1 MTEILILEGGFNE
14 EHKVSLTT
22 AKQVKKVF
30 KKNKINYRSLIVNPR
45 TFENIIDKYS
55 NKLICFNALHGTFGE
70 DGKIQKILKKKKFKF
85 THSGIYASKNCFN
98 KINSKK
104 MLTKYKISTPIFFE
118 IKPNLLNESYLNK
131 YKKKFDKFII
141 KPNESGSSFG
151 IRIIKTKNDLDNLI
165 KNLKNYKKELKYH
178 NSLIIEKYI
187 NGKELTVS
195 VLEIYN
201 KLQSLEV
208 TEILSKNKFFDYKA
222 KYSKGFA
229 KHILPANIP
238 SNIYKR
244 CLRIALR
251 AHRILKCNI
260 ISRTDFIYDK
270 KSNKIFYLETNSQP
284 GLTAISLVPEQ
295 AKFKNITFEEIILQ
309 LIKKINE

>member
-14 EHKVSLTT
+14 EHEVSLTT

-104 MLTKYKISTPIFFE
+104 MLTKYKIPTPIFFE

-187 NGKELTVS
+187 KGKELTVS

-251 AHRILKCNI
+251 AHKILKCNI

>member
-22 AKQVKKVF
+22 AKEVKKVL
-30 KKNKINYRSLIVNPR
+30 KKNKINYKSLLVNPQ
-45 TFENIIDKYS
+45 TFENVIDRYS

-85 THSGIYASKNCFN
+85 THSAIYASKNCFN
-98 KINSKK
+98 KINSKN
-104 MLTKYKISTPIFFE
+104 MLAKYKIPTPVFFQ
-118 IKPNLLNESYLNK
+118 ITPNLLNENYLKK
-131 YKKKFDKFII
+131 YKKKLDKFII

-151 IRIIKTKNDLDNLI
+151 VRIIKTKKDLGDLL
-165 KNLKNYKKELKYH
+165 KNLKNYKKELEYH

-187 NGKELTVS
+187 DGKELTVS

-208 TEILSKNKFFDYKA
+208 TEILSKNNFFDYKA
-222 KYSKGFA
+222 KYTKGFS

-238 SNIYKR
+238 PNIYKK
-244 CLRIALR
+244 CLRFALR
-251 AHRILKCNI
+251 AHKILKCNT

-270 KSNKIFYLETNSQP
+270 KYNKIFYLETNSQP

-295 AKFKNITFEEIILQ
+295 ARFKNISFEEIILQ

>member
-1 MTEILILEGGFNE
+1 MTEILVLEGGFNE

-22 AKQVKKVF
+22 AKEVKKVF
-30 KKNKINYRSLIVNPR
+30 KKNKINFRSLIVHPQ
-45 TFENIIDKYS
+45 TFENVIDKYS

-98 KINSKK
+98 KINSKNL
-104 MLTKYKISTPIFFE
+104 LTKYKIPTPIFSK
-118 IKPNLLNESYLNK
+118 ITPNFLNENNLKK
-131 YKKKFDKFII
+131 YKKKLDKFII

-151 IRIIKTKNDLDNLI
+151 VRIIKTKNDFHNLI
-165 KNLKNYKKELKYH
+165 KNLKNYKKEIKYH

-187 NGKELTVS
+187 DGKELTVS
-195 VLEIYN
+195 VLEVYN

-229 KHILPANIP
+229 KHILPAKIP
-238 SNIYKR
+238 LNIYKR
-244 CLRIALR
+244 CLSFALR
-251 AHRILKCNI
+251 AHKILKCNT

-270 KSNKIFYLETNSQP
+270 NSNKIFFLETNNQP
-284 GLTAISLVPEQ
+284 GLTAMSLVPEQ
-295 AKFKNITFEEIILQ
+295 ARFKNISFEEIILQ

>member
-30 KKNKINYRSLIVNPR
+30 KKNNINFRSLIVHPQ
-45 TFENIIDKYS
+45 TFENVIDKYS

-104 MLTKYKISTPIFFE
+104 ILTKYKIPTPIFSE
-118 IKPNLLNESYLNK
+118 IKPNLLNKSYLNK

-151 IRIIKTKNDLDNLI
+151 VRIIKTKNDFNNLI
-165 KNLKNYKKELKYH
+165 KNLINYKKKLKYH

-187 NGKELTVS
+187 DGKELTVS

-208 TEILSKNKFFDYKA
+208 TEILSKNRFFDYKA
-222 KYSKGFA
+222 KYSRGYA

-244 CLRIALR
+244 CLSFALR
-251 AHRILKCNI
+251 AHKILKCNT
-260 ISRTDFIYDK
+260 ISRTDFIYEK
-270 KSNKIFYLETNSQP
+270 KSKKIFYLETNSQP

-295 AKFKNITFEEIILQ
+295 ARFKNISFEEIILQ

>member
-104 MLTKYKISTPIFFE
+104 MLTKYKIPTPIFFE

-251 AHRILKCNI
+251 AHKILKCNA

>member
-14 EHKVSLTT
+14 EHEVSLTT

-104 MLTKYKISTPIFFE
+104 MLTKYKIPTPIFFE
-118 IKPNLLNESYLNK
+118 IKPNLLNESYLSK

-208 TEILSKNKFFDYKA
+208 TEILSKNKFFDYIA

-229 KHILPANIP
+229 NHILPANIP

-244 CLRIALR
+244 CLHIALR
-251 AHRILKCNI
+251 AHKILKCNI

-295 AKFKNITFEEIILQ
+295 AKFKNISFEEIILQ

>member
-104 MLTKYKISTPIFFE
+104 MLTKYKIPTPIFFE

-187 NGKELTVS
+187 KGKELTVS

-251 AHRILKCNI
+251 AHKILKCNI

>member
-14 EHKVSLTT
+14 EHEVSLTT

-104 MLTKYKISTPIFFE
+104 MLTKYKIPTPIFFE
-118 IKPNLLNESYLNK
+118 IKPNFLNESNLNK

-165 KNLKNYKKELKYH
+165 KNLKNYKKKLKYH

-187 NGKELTVS
+187 KGKELTVS

-208 TEILSKNKFFDYKA
+208 TEILSKNKFFDYIA

-251 AHRILKCNI
+251 AHKILKCNI

-270 KSNKIFYLETNSQP
+270 KFNKIFYLETNSQP
-284 GLTAISLVPEQ
+284 GLTAISLLPEQ

>member
-1 MTEILILEGGFNE
+1 MTEILVLEGGFNE

-22 AKQVKKVF
+22 AKEVKKVF
-30 KKNKINYRSLIVNPR
+30 KKNKINFRSLIVHPQ
-45 TFENIIDKYS
+45 TFENVIDKYS

-98 KINSKK
+98 KINSKNL
-104 MLTKYKISTPIFFE
+104 LTKYKIPIPIFFE
-118 IKPNLLNESYLNK
+118 ITPNFLNESNLNK
-131 YKKKFDKFII
+131 YKKKLDKFII

-151 IRIIKTKNDLDNLI
+151 VRIIKTKNDFHNLI

-187 NGKELTVS
+187 DGKELTVS
-195 VLEIYN
+195 VLEVYN

-222 KYSKGFA
+222 KYSKGYA
-229 KHILPANIP
+229 KHILPANIQ

-244 CLRIALR
+244 CLRFALR
-251 AHRILKCNI
+251 AHKILKCNT

-270 KSNKIFYLETNSQP
+270 KSKKIFYLETNSQP

-295 AKFKNITFEEIILQ
+295 ARFKNISFEEIILQ

>member
-1 MTEILILEGGFNE
+1 MHPKDPNLKNLFGILE
-14 EHKVSLTT
+14 
-22 AKQVKKVF
+22 
-30 KKNKINYRSLIVNPR
+30 
-45 TFENIIDKYS
+45 
-55 NKLICFNALHGTFGE
+55 
-70 DGKIQKILKKKKFKF
+70 KFKAKIDV
-85 THSGIYASKNCFN
+85 GEVFN
-98 KINSKK
+98 QPRYC
-104 MLTKYKISTPIFFE
+104 T
-118 IKPNLLNESYLNK
+118 LNK
-131 YKKKFDKFII
+131 YQKKFDKFII

-187 NGKELTVS
+187 KGKELTVS

-208 TEILSKNKFFDYKA
+208 TEILSNNKFFDYKA

-251 AHRILKCNI
+251 AHKILKCNI

-270 KSNKIFYLETNSQP
+270 KNEFELRLIENDSAWTDDDSIDQDIIKAMKKGNTMKVIGYSTRGTKTTDTYSLMGFTAAYKYISQICDITN
-284 GLTAISLVPEQ
+284 
-295 AKFKNITFEEIILQ
+295 
-309 LIKKINE
+309 

>member
-14 EHKVSLTT
+14 EHEVSLTT

-104 MLTKYKISTPIFFE
+104 MLTKYKIPTPIFFE
-118 IKPNLLNESYLNK
+118 IKPNLLNESYLSK

-187 NGKELTVS
+187 KGKELTVS

-251 AHRILKCNI
+251 AHKILKCNI

>member
-14 EHKVSLTT
+14 EHEVSLTT

-104 MLTKYKISTPIFFE
+104 MLTKYKIPTPIFFE

-251 AHRILKCNI
+251 AHKILKCNI